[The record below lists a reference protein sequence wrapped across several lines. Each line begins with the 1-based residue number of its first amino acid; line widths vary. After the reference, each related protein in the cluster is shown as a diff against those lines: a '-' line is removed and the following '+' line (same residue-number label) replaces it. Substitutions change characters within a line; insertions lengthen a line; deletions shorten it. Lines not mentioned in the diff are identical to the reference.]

1 MHGKK
6 LEAEGCYPEGSCQ
19 RLGEKKNPVTGAK
32 PEEDFVQQSVMTD
45 WVNTVVRV
53 LEC

>member
-1 MHGKK
+1 MLPRRK
-6 LEAEGCYPEGSCQ
+6 LSEV
-19 RLGEKKNPVTGAK
+19 RRKKNPVAGAK